1 MCGRFTLKTPVADWL
16 ESLFPSESLRRL
28 IDVSRLSS
36 WSPRFNIA
44 PTQPIL
50 ILRKQGDGTFC
61 IEPMR
66 WGLVPAWADSLQ
78 SAYSM
83 FNARSETLLEKS
95 SFKHL
100 VQTSR
105 CTILADG
112 YYEWQ
117 ATGAKVKTPY
127 WIHAPGDR
135 PFGMAGLW
143 TSNHRVHSGH
153 DIRSATVITVPAN
166 EDTCQVHDR
175 MPAMQWGGEEILHWL
190 ADRADPRDAAALSQE
205 LAPSPAG
212 SLECRRVS
220 RLVNR
225 VQVDSPELISPETD
239 LLGESI

>member
-1 MCGRFTLKTPVADWL
+1 VCGRFTLKTPVADWL

-28 IDVSRLSS
+28 IDISRLSG